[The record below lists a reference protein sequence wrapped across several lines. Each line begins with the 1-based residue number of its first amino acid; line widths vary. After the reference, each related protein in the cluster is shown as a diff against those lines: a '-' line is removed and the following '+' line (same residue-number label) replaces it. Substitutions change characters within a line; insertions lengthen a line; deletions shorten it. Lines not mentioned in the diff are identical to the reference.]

1 MSSYTAKILL
11 FSEKIALDL
20 NEYVVTYK
28 RETLLPER
36 SNMARKRSNGE
47 GTLRHRSDGRW
58 ESAITIGYKPD
69 GKPDRKYFYGK
80 TQKEVKEK
88 VAEWHESQK
97 QRSASGILKKE
108 YTFLEWSEFWFESH
122 KDDITPTTQENY
134 KYTMRILQK
143 YFGNKPISEFLAYDI
158 EQFLKETRKEGRS
171 DSYLSTCRGL
181 LHHIFRKAAAN
192 RLIDHNPVALA
203 DKMRSNGPP
212 KKKKAFTAEEV
223 KLLMANLPMDR
234 TGMTIRLMLGTGMRG
249 QEVLALQPHHIAE
262 DGSSISILQAINMV
276 KGTAVVGAPK
286 SRDSYREIPVPE
298 TLRRCAVALRETD
311 KKYIWEEGKE
321 DQPCNPSYFRAQF
334 KKAVGDVEGVRVL
347 TPHCCRH
354 TYVSQ
359 MQALG
364 VDLET
369 IQSIV
374 GHADVDMTEHYLH
387 VQEPKRK
394 DAVAKFSEAFDIPQ
408 D

>member
-1 MSSYTAKILL
+1 
-11 FSEKIALDL
+11 
-20 NEYVVTYK
+20 
-28 RETLLPER
+28 
-36 SNMARKRSNGE
+36 MARKRSNGE

-58 ESAITIGYKPD
+58 ESAITIGYKPN

-97 QRSASGILKKE
+97 QKSASGILKKE

-158 EQFLKETRKEGRS
+158 ELFLKETRKEGRS

-203 DKMRSNGPP
+203 DKMKSREL
-212 KKKKAFTAEEV
+212 KKKKESFSAEEV
-223 KLLMANLPMDR
+223 KLLMTDLSVDR
-234 TGMTIRLMLGTGMRG
+234 IGMSIRLMLGTGMRG
-249 QEVLALQPHHIAE
+249 QEILALEPKHIEE
-262 DGSSISILQAINMV
+262 DGSVITIEQAINMV
-276 KGTAVVGAPK
+276 KGTAVVGRPK
-286 SRDSYREIPVPE
+286 SRDSYRKIPVPPN
-298 TLRRCAVALRETD
+298 LRKFAVALRNTD
-311 KKYIWEEGKE
+311 RTYIWEEGKVG
-321 DQPCNPSYFRAQF
+321 QPCNPSYFRAEF
-334 KKAVGDVEGVRVL
+334 KKAIEKVEGVRVL
-347 TPHCCRH
+347 TPHSCRH

-394 DAVAKFSEAFDIPQ
+394 DAVAKFSEAFDVPQ